1 MATAFF
7 NISNSSCV
15 SANCFLNLIISAFVV
30 TSPFAISIGL
40 YKLIHLYSVAFAT
53 PYYSLINSVIDFP
66 ELYKLTIICLNSS
79 SYLVP
84 LLIINTIPLL

>member
-15 SANCFLNLIISAFVV
+15 LANCFLNLIISAFVV

-40 YKLIHLYSVAFAT
+40 YKLIHLYSVAFDT
-53 PYYSLINSVIDFP
+53 PYSLINAVIDFQ

-79 SYLVP
+79 SYLVS